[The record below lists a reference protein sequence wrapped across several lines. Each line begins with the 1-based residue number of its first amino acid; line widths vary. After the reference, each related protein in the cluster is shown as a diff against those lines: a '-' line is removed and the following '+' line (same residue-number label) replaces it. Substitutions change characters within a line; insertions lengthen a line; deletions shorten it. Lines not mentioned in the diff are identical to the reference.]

1 MHNHSCV
8 VYCFFLTVEYW
19 SQDFEFSKVI
29 ANVNKETFGHSAFR
43 PMQKEIINA
52 VMHGKDC
59 LVVMPTG
66 AGKSLTFQV
75 YTCFNVQLYFSL
87 FEISLNGCPSYFQLP
102 ATQSMG
108 LTVVISPLLSLM
120 KVLIDCIL
128 FVVQF

>member
-1 MHNHSCV
+1 MKKQIMNISEHNTPDPRPSTFHPLNGASWRIVIHVLCIT
-8 VYCFFLTVEYW
+8 FITVEHW
-19 SQDFEFSKVI
+19 SQDFEFSKII

-87 FEISLNGCPSYFQLP
+87 F
-102 ATQSMG
+102 
-108 LTVVISPLLSLM
+108 
-120 KVLIDCIL
+120 
-128 FVVQF
+128 